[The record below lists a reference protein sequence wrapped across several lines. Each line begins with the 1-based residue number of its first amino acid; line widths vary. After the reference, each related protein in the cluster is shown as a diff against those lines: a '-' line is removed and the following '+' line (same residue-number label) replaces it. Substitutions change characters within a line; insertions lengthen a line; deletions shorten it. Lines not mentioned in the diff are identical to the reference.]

1 MKTDIMKTD
10 IKFEK
15 FQELARLLNGKLQIV
30 PLLYGSLGLE
40 VLTGHDFNADDVDI
54 LVPKQFILD
63 KWSIFENLLENNG
76 YKLVDLHE
84 HTFEKYGCEFSFAGI
99 ENLEVYA
106 KISADDISVITAKK
120 CQYKLLSLAQ
130 YLVVY
135 EKFSRDEYR
144 VMKGKTPRD
153 LYKVEYIK
161 AKLMQ
166 DNAKS

>member
-1 MKTDIMKTD
+1 MKTD

-15 FQELARLLNGKLQIV
+15 FQELAGLLNAKLQIV

-54 LVPKQFILD
+54 LVPKQFIFD
-63 KWSIFENLLENNG
+63 KWSILENLLENNG

-84 HTFEKYGCEFSFAGI
+84 HTFEKYNYEFSFAGI
-99 ENLEVYA
+99 ENLEKYTE
-106 KISADDISVITAKK
+106 ISANDISVITAKE
-120 CQYKLLSLAQ
+120 CQYKLLSLSQ

-144 VMKGKTPRD
+144 IMRGKNPRD
-153 LYKVEYIK
+153 LYKVEYLK
-161 AKLMQ
+161 EKLSQ
-166 DNAKS
+166 ESTQNK